1 MNPLIGHHAPSEGQ
15 LLLIE
20 DDDVDAERVHRWLD
34 RSPSLNWEILRARTL
49 GEGIELLDQHHPEI
63 ALVDLSLP
71 DAGHLDTVR
80 SVTAASPACAVIVQ
94 TGEADLEAPM
104 EALELGAQDYLSKGS
119 LTADLLERS
128 IRYAVTRKRAEM
140 ALHSTQ
146 TELAQTDADLD
157 DFAHV
162 VAHDLRAPV
171 RTARLLADRL
181 LANVETHTDL
191 SRDLGERLDGA
202 LAHVDSMILSM
213 LDYSALRGEVPPTG
227 PLGLLPIV
235 QGAVDAIEADL
246 DAAHGT
252 TMIDIDPDFEV
263 LGHADLL
270 HRVVLNLL
278 TNAVK
283 YRRPDVPLVIRLS
296 AEQIG
301 RNTRLH
307 VDDNGVGIPTES
319 ADRVFEILERL
330 DTDTTQGLGFGLAIC
345 RRVMQSLHGTIW
357 IVHSDDPGTR
367 VVVEAP
373 SA

>member
-1 MNPLIGHHAPSEGQ
+1 MIGHHAPTEGQ

-20 DDDVDAERVHRWLD
+20 DDDVDAERVHRWLG
-34 RSPSLNWEILRARTL
+34 RSSLLNWEILRARTL

-71 DAGHLDTVR
+71 DADHLDTVR
-80 SVTAASPACAVIVQ
+80 SVTAASPSCAVIVQ
-94 TGEADLEAPM
+94 TGEADSEAPM

-146 TELAQTDADLD
+146 NELAKTDADLD

-191 SRDLGERLDGA
+191 SRDLGSRLDGA
-202 LAHVDSMILSM
+202 LHQVDSMILSM
-213 LDYSALRGEVPPTG
+213 LDYSALRGETPAVG
-227 PLGLLPIV
+227 PLDLLPIV
-235 QGAVDAIEADL
+235 RDATEATQADL
-246 DAAHGT
+246 ESADGT
-252 TMIDIDPDFEV
+252 LVLDVDPDLVV

-278 TNAVK
+278 TNSIK

-296 AEQIG
+296 TEQVG
-301 RNTRLH
+301 GKTRLH
-307 VDDNGVGIPTES
+307 VDDNGIGIPAE
-319 ADRVFEILERL
+319 AAERVFEILERL

-345 RRVMQSLHGTIW
+345 RRVIQSLNGTIW

-367 VVVEAP
+367 VVVELP
-373 SA
+373 SG

>member
-1 MNPLIGHHAPSEGQ
+1 MIGHYPPSEGQ

-20 DDDVDAERVHRWLD
+20 DDDVDAERVRRWLD
-34 RSPSLNWEILRARTL
+34 RSSELNWEILRARTL
-49 GEGIELLDQHHPEI
+49 GEGIELLDAHHPEI

-71 DAGHLDTVR
+71 DANHLDTVR
-80 SVTAASPACAVIVQ
+80 SVTAASPSCAVIVQ
-94 TGEADLEAPM
+94 TGDADSDAPM
-104 EALELGAQDYLSKGS
+104 EALELGAQDYLAKGS
-119 LTADLLERS
+119 LTAELLERS

-181 LANVETHTDL
+181 LANVETHTDV

-202 LAHVDSMILSM
+202 LHHVDSMILSM
-213 LDYSALRGEVPPTG
+213 LDYSALRGEAPPTG
-227 PLGLLPIV
+227 PLELLPIV
-235 QGAVDAIEADL
+235 NDAAQAIQADL
-246 DAAHGT
+246 EAAEGT
-252 TMIDIDPDFEV
+252 LLLDIDPNFV
-263 LGHADLL
+263 VIGHADLL

-283 YRRPDVPLVIRLS
+283 YRRPDVPLIISLS

-301 RNTRLH
+301 NHTRLH
-307 VDDNGVGIPTES
+307 VDDNGVGIPAEA

-330 DTDTTQGLGFGLAIC
+330 DTNTAQGLGFGLAIC
-345 RRVMQSLHGTIW
+345 RRVMQSLNGTIW

-367 VVVEAP
+367 VVVELP